1 MRNGPSIP
9 SLPLSYNDA
18 IPLLKALNGY
28 GPTADS
34 LDPRWH
40 GGALDYKGVNYNV
53 GPSPPWLTLNLY
65 NDLEHVQRKIYDV
78 IGSVKGTLMDDEVI
92 ILGNHR
98 DSWVSGAGDS
108 NSGSSSLMEV
118 ARSFGAAYKQGWRP
132 LRSIVFASWEG
143 EEFGQLGS
151 KEWVRENLSWLDPTA
166 VAYINVVMGA
176 SGSKF
181 HAKAS
186 PLLNKA
192 ILKATSETLSPNQTV
207 PGQTIL
213 DLWGGDILP
222 GAPSDAMRFL
232 DTGCI
237 SSVDFGFSPAPG
249 DPVLHYHSRFDTV
262 DWMDRFGDPGWEY
275 HTTTARLW
283 LLLASSLIEDPI
295 ISFNVT
301 DYANTLDDAV
311 DLVRKDSSQI
321 QADFDWT
328 QILDQIEQLRQ
339 EAMKFDAYATS
350 VSDRIHRSP
359 VQHWPKYQYHGEP
372 SLATIRSIN
381 KIYITFERMFKYEP
395 GHGNDLWMKHVVF
408 GPSAWYDRGAVFP
421 GLRLSLSSGDVNAIE
436 VSKFLISFYS
446 FSFLSTIVS
455 FFVVKG

>member
-1 MRNGPSIP
+1 
-9 SLPLSYNDA
+9 
-18 IPLLKALNGY
+18 
-28 GPTADS
+28 
-34 LDPRWH
+34 
-40 GGALDYKGVNYNV
+40 
-53 GPSPPWLTLNLY
+53 
-65 NDLEHVQRKIYDV
+65 
-78 IGSVKGTLMDDEVI
+78 
-92 ILGNHR
+92 
-98 DSWVSGAGDS
+98 
-108 NSGSSSLMEV
+108 
-118 ARSFGAAYKQGWRP
+118 
-132 LRSIVFASWEG
+132 
-143 EEFGQLGS
+143 
-151 KEWVRENLSWLDPTA
+151 
-166 VAYINVVMGA
+166 MGA

-249 DPVLHYHSRFDTV
+249 DPVLH
-262 DWMDRFGDPGWEY
+262 
-275 HTTTARLW
+275 
-283 LLLASSLIEDPI
+283 
-295 ISFNVT
+295 
-301 DYANTLDDAV
+301 TLDDAV

-408 GPSAWYDRGAVFP
+408 GPSAWCDRVLEMLMP
-421 GLRLSLSSGDVNAIE
+421 
-436 VSKFLISFYS
+436 
-446 FSFLSTIVS
+446 
-455 FFVVKG
+455 